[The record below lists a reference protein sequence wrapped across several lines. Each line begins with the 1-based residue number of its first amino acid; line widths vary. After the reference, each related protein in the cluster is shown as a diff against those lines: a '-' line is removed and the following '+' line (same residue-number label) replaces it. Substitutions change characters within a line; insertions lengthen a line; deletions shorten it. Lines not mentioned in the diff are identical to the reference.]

1 MNRSITRN
9 LSTLLLLSTSVTCW
23 AAHPSRG
30 LWVGEVALN
39 AVNEATGAVGDSN
52 TYEFTDPEIATSTS
66 DTAFLRVI
74 VHVNGA
80 GQAELLKSVALY
92 ENSTDTYGESDILLI
107 TNPALYSNYPGI
119 ARRIASAFYDFGDA
133 SSVDAVQLLIDTS
146 VDKAVTDV
154 FAGIDS
160 EVTLEDLVD
169 ETNQDGLLDVIV
181 NNADVQTAY
190 LDRSGSASFITDDF
204 FDLAQVL
211 LLSDAVAESVDAG
224 TDPSAYEYEYDAS
237 TPYTPFSLS
246 PSPLSPIPPT
256 GSEFDAVRDAAV
268 ALVTASFY
276 GDTRGIDA
284 VVNIIVAAANGAT
297 GADLAEKQA
306 NAFLAAEAAWHNAA
320 DLTQAYNRFL
330 AGSAYA
336 SLEDLLPPLAA
347 SEAVL
352 ALARSS
358 VESVIADEV
367 EDALLGNTE
376 VQTAYSEAATIFA
389 ESLNSDTR
397 AQLVLERLISQTAAA
412 VAAQVLI
419 DPELIGLTEVANL
432 ALGNALADVQTSPVL
447 PSAPSELYSDF
458 VRDDDFSE
466 AASLAAETAVN
477 EAHFQFDNG
486 LDDASIGSTD
496 EADMRLLV
504 KAKVSKA
511 LAAIRNDAAALPIFS
526 VKLDG
531 SLAAGGALTGEIYL
545 PALAP
550 SNPFLHRLHP
560 DHTEG
565 FPITRLISMSVDT
578 VDGGGNYVEAGYG
591 VSQLTGTYS
600 EEIFGLHKPLGP
612 QKDIGLK
619 TSGSFTLNRL
629 TFVDTLNF

>member
-1 MNRSITRN
+1 MNRSIIPN

-66 DTAFLRVI
+66 DTAFLRLI

-119 ARRIASAFYDFGDA
+119 ARRIASAFYDFGDPF
-133 SSVDAVQLLIDTS
+133 SVYAVQLLIDTS
-146 VDKAVTDV
+146 VDKAVADV

-160 EVTLEDLVD
+160 AVTLEDLVD

-190 LDRSGSASFITDDF
+190 LDRSDSASFITDDF

-237 TPYTPFSLS
+237 TPYAPFALS
-246 PSPLSPIPPT
+246 PAPLSPIPPT
-256 GSEFDAVRDAAV
+256 SSEFDTVRDAAV

-276 GDTRGIDA
+276 GDTRGVDA
-284 VVNIIVAAANGAT
+284 VVNILVAAANAST
-297 GADLAEKQA
+297 GADLLEKQA
-306 NAFLAAEAAWHNAA
+306 NAFAAAEAAWHNAA

-336 SLEDLLPPLAA
+336 SLEDILPPIAA
-347 SEAVL
+347 AEAVV
-352 ALARSS
+352 ALGRSS
-358 VESVIADEV
+358 LEADIISDV
-367 EDALLGNTE
+367 EDKLLE
-376 VQTAYSEAATIFA
+376 AAQAAYTEAATVFA

-397 AQLVLERLISQTAAA
+397 AQLVLNALIAETATA

-419 DPELIGLTEVANL
+419 DAELIGLTEVANI
-432 ALGNALADVQTSPVL
+432 ALGNALAAVQTSPIL
-447 PSAPSELYSDF
+447 PTAPSELYSDF
-458 VRDDDFSE
+458 VRDEDYSE
-466 AASLAAETAVN
+466 AALTAAQTAVN

-486 LDDASIGSTD
+486 LDDPSIGSSD

-504 KAKVSKA
+504 AEKVSKA
-511 LAAIRNDAAALPIFS
+511 LAAIRNDAAALPIYS
-526 VKLDG
+526 AKLDG

-565 FPITRLISMSVDT
+565 FPITRLISMTVDT
-578 VDGGGNYVEAGYG
+578 VDGGGNYVQAGYG
-591 VSQLTGTYS
+591 VSQLSGTYS
-600 EEIFGLHKPLGP
+600 EEIFGLHKLLGP